1 MEDKK
6 RIVFYSW
13 QSDLPIKTNR
23 GFIQEALE
31 RAIKAIHKDD
41 TIEIKPVID
50 RDTQGVDGSPDISK
64 TIFSKISQADILV
77 GDVSIIASVP
87 VGSNSVRA
95 MPNT

>member
-13 QSDLPIKTNR
+13 QSDLPSKTNW

-41 TIEIKPVID
+41 EIEIKPVID
-50 RDTQGVDGSPDISK
+50 RDT
-64 TIFSKISQADILV
+64 L
-77 GDVSIIASVP
+77 
-87 VGSNSVRA
+87 
-95 MPNT
+95 